1 MSSRGLRYHET
12 GIDILNCSLL
22 QTCYMLYFIVDIVL
36 SSHVFIVWQAWDLQ
50 PEKRPSFH
58 DIKVTL
64 GQLRAEYTK
73 GVN

>member
-1 MSSRGLRYHET
+1 MLQFYNR
-12 GIDILNCSLL
+12 ILYIACARALILL
-22 QTCYMLYFIVDIVL
+22 
-36 SSHVFIVWQAWDLQ
+36 SHAILWQAWDLQ

-73 GVN
+73 AVN